1 MSLKISQVKL
11 CRGNFLVR
19 LACAFLLTAAA
30 AFPLVAAT
38 DSLQPVS
45 QFPYQ
50 LRKFDREKVKAYL
63 QDEDYAYD
71 RAAGSAAPNLW
82 ERFWAWVSEKI
93 FRPLFRDGRL
103 DYWRWGIYGICALI
117 IGWAVLRMTGT
128 GVQGLFFGKGKAN
141 TFSFEENEANIH
153 VIDFDKMIADA
164 VEQGQYRR
172 AVRLFY
178 LKTLK
183 QLSDRGL
190 IDWRPDKTN
199 HDYLREW
206 KRRDIEPGFRQVTL
220 LFEYICYGDFSI
232 DSQRFLQ
239 AQKAFQDFEAQI
251 RGVRQ

>member
-1 MSLKISQVKL
+1 VSFEISQVKL
-11 CRGNFLVR
+11 CRGNFLFR
-19 LACAFLLTAAA
+19 LACALLLTAAP
-30 AFPLVAAT
+30 AFPVEAAT
-38 DSLQPVS
+38 VSVQPVS
-45 QFPYQ
+45 QSPYQ
-50 LRKFDREKVKAYL
+50 LRKFDREKVKAYR
-63 QDEDYAYD
+63 QNDDYAYD
-71 RAAGSAAPNLW
+71 RAAGSEAPNLW
-82 ERFWAWVSEKI
+82 ERFRAWLIEKI
-93 FRPLFRDGRL
+93 FRPLLRDERL

-128 GVQGLFFGKGKAN
+128 GVRGLFFGKGKSN
-141 TFSFEENEANIH
+141 SFSYEESEANIH

-164 VEQGQYRR
+164 VDQGHYRR

-206 KRRDIEPGFRQVTL
+206 KRRDIEPGFRQVTV

-232 DSQRFLQ
+232 DLDRFQQ

-251 RGVRQ
+251 RGIRQ